1 MTPPEVLNATQ
12 AQLDDLLAKV
22 KATLTAQEYLLLEGV
37 LGTFICVML
46 ALQNARTSLRRFR
59 KMLFGASTESKG
71 NVLKDRAASGEP
83 PVAGDS
89 STQCDPHS
97 RTPPPTRPPPFSKL
111 NPSNSLG

>member
-1 MTPPEVLNATQ
+1 MTPPEVVNATQ

-59 KMLFGASTESKG
+59 KMLFGASTAEQRQRTQG
-71 NVLKDRAASGEP
+71 QGCERRT
-83 PVAGDS
+83 AGG
-89 STQCDPHS
+89 
-97 RTPPPTRPPPFSKL
+97 R
-111 NPSNSLG
+111 